1 MENKE
6 LRTEKGNVQKED
18 ASHKEPFN
26 VKHIKTIKAIFG
38 LPPKYIEKNRDY
50 LEKNGII

>member
-6 LRTEKGNVQKED
+6 SATEKGNAKAD
-18 ASHKEPFN
+18 ASHKEFDL
-26 VKHIKTIKAIFG
+26 KYIKMIKAIFG